1 MQTSIRPKNP
11 LHILVF
17 LLLFATS
24 FFYSEKLFAGTC
36 TLSGDATVSQAQLI
50 TCGGGSLTG
59 LIIDSGVNISLSD
72 AITVDG
78 DITLNG
84 TITQVAEN
92 TTGVSITAHNIN
104 IAASAAIDVIGKGCP
119 GSDGGDGFYAKGPD
133 PTNSNLCEYRA
144 TGAGGYQ
151 YGGGNH
157 GGLGGG
163 TFLDYTPET
172 YDSQSAPSLLGSGGG
187 GANGGA
193 GAGGG
198 LIYLDV
204 SNTLTVDGGIYAH
217 GQNGGGS
224 QSGGSG
230 GSIHIHTATL
240 AGSGNISA
248 NGGNGDTY
256 GGGGGGGRIALY
268 YNTLSSF
275 NLANV
280 VALGGTGGVSLTS
293 QKGTTFI
300 LDRKTDDGSGNLTV
314 TSGLQFVDGDDF
326 TRTSIYIY
334 DDALLTCQDQTTLNI
349 GATGSYTDLG
359 SVWSCTSSIGTINL
373 NVGGT
378 LSATGITWTVSNT
391 DTFNLT
397 AGLFSNSGTNLF
409 TFNKAGSRAYW
420 NISNDLTL
428 NNFTYTGGS
437 AGFSSYLGG
446 TLFIDDAI
454 DISLVSSNIAS
465 SISWTGI
472 SSLSLDSNSS
482 INASGKGCAG
492 SISGLDGYGPNLQN
506 SYWACQTGDTTGVV
520 GAGLAQYGGAGHCSA
535 GEGSYGPA
543 STTYDYFASPSL
555 PGSGGGGYSG
565 SGAASYGG
573 GMVRLSILG
582 TLTLNG
588 NISVNAGSSGG
599 AQAGG
604 SGGSAW
610 VDASTVT
617 GSGSISAN
625 GMSGNGYGAPGG
637 AGYIALYYDTLDGFN
652 SSQLQSNGITG
663 RTADCTPY
671 LALNPKL
678 SLSKTTVTTS
688 EAGGQDSFTVALTT
702 QPTSDVTVNILSS
715 DTNAGTV
722 SPSSLT
728 FTSSDW
734 NVAQTVTVTG
744 VDEHIA
750 GGTTAYDIDLTAVSV
765 DSNYDG
771 KTAQVTA
778 NNSDDDTAGV
788 NVDTN
793 TLNLVGD
800 ETGTV
805 NIVLNTI
812 PTQSVTISPSYNSA
826 ELTVSPASITFLPAD
841 WNTPQSFS
849 VQAASSVAPESTVTT
864 SLSFSA
870 SSSDSNYNAIAIAS
884 VTVELSNNDL
894 PEIVIPDP
902 SSDPAAVTQS
912 GNIVSYSISLNS
924 PSSQTVSIQYQT
936 ANGTAEAG
944 VDYMASSGSLVWNPG
959 ETGTRNVEVELLG
972 DWTLASNI
980 IDEGFSLSLIST
992 AHAETIQKTIL
1003 LQFSDATNANASNS
1017 SISLTIQQNSGVPLP
1032 VEGSGCNLSK
1042 NSPLSSLCSWL
1053 VFAGII
1059 FALKFVSKKISRI

>member
-1 MQTSIRPKNP
+1 MRQKKP
-11 LHILVF
+11 LSILVF
-17 LLLFATS
+17 VLLFATS
-24 FFYSEKLFAGTC
+24 FFYSQKLFADTC
-36 TLSGDATVSQAQLI
+36 TLSGDATVNQAQLVA
-50 TCGGGSLTG
+50 CGNGSLTG
-59 LIIDSGVNISLSD
+59 LIINTGVNITFSD
-72 AITVDG
+72 SITVNG
-78 DITLNG
+78 DVTING
-84 TITQVAEN
+84 SITQPAESVV
-92 TTGVSITAHNIN
+92 GVNLTAQNIN
-104 IAASAAIDVIGKGCP
+104 IAGSAAIDVIGKGCR
-119 GSDGGDGFYAKGPD
+119 GSDNGDGFYAMGPD
-133 PTNSNLCEYRA
+133 PTNGNQCAYRA

-163 TFLDYTPET
+163 TYLDYTPQT
-172 YDSQSAPSLLGSGGG
+172 YDSQSEPSMLGSGGG
-187 GANGGA
+187 GMSSGG

-198 LIYLDV
+198 LIILNV
-204 SNTLTVDGGIYAH
+204 AGTLTVDGNIQAN
-217 GQNGGGS
+217 GQNGGGN

-230 GSIHIHTATL
+230 GSIQIHTTTL
-240 AGSGNISA
+240 TGSGGISA

-256 GGGGGGGRIALY
+256 GGGGGGGRIAVY
-268 YNTLSSF
+268 YDTLTGFS
-275 NLANV
+275 LANV
-280 VALGGTGGVSLTS
+280 VATGGSGGVSLTS
-293 QKGTTFI
+293 QKGTTFL
-300 LDRKTDDGSGNLTV
+300 LDRKVDDGSGNLTV
-314 TSGLQFVDGDDF
+314 TSGLQFVDGGDF
-326 TRTSIYIY
+326 SRTSIYIY
-334 DDALLTCQDQTTLNI
+334 NGSLLTCQDQSTLNI
-349 GATGSYTDLG
+349 STTGSYTDLG
-359 SVWSCTSSIGTINL
+359 SNWSCTSAISTINL
-373 NVGGT
+373 NVGST
-378 LSATGITWTVSNT
+378 LSTTNTTWTISNT

-397 AGLFSNSGTNLF
+397 TPLWSNSGTNIF
-409 TFNKAGSRAYW
+409 VFNKAGSQAYW
-420 NISNDLTL
+420 NIASDLTL

-437 AGFSSYLGG
+437 SGFSTYLGG
-446 TLFIDDAI
+446 ILFIDDAI
-454 DISLVSSNIAS
+454 DISLINSTFSS

-472 SSLSLDSNSS
+472 SSLSLDASSS
-482 INASGKGCAG
+482 INASGKGCSG
-492 SISGLDGYGPNLQN
+492 SIGGLDGYGPNLQN
-506 SYWACQTGDTTGVV
+506 SYWACQTGDITGVV
-520 GAGLAQYGGAGHCSA
+520 GAGLGQYGGAGHCSA

-543 STTYDYFASPSL
+543 STTYDYFASPAL
-555 PGSGGGGYSG
+555 PGSGGGGASG
-565 SGAASYGG
+565 GNPLSFGG
-573 GMVRLSILG
+573 GIVRLSILN

-588 NISVNAGSSGG
+588 NISVNAGTSGG
-599 AQAGG
+599 SQAGG

-610 VDASTVT
+610 IDASTVT

-652 SSQLQSNGITG
+652 SSQLQSNGISG
-663 RTADCTPY
+663 RTANCTPY

-702 QPTSDVTVNILSS
+702 QPTADVTVNILSS
-715 DTNAGTV
+715 NTNAGTV

-734 NVAQTVTVTG
+734 NAPQTVTVTG

-750 GGTTAYDIDLTAVSV
+750 GGTTAYNIDLSAVSV
-765 DSNYDG
+765 DTNYDG

-778 NNSDDDTAGV
+778 NNTDDDTAGV
-788 NVDTN
+788 NVDTS

-800 ETGTV
+800 ETGSV

-812 PTQSVTISPSYNSA
+812 PTQSVTITPSYNST

-841 WNTPQSFS
+841 WNTPQSFN
-849 VQAASSVAPESTVTT
+849 VQAASSVAPETTVTT

-870 SSSDSNYNAIAIAS
+870 SSSDSNYNSIAIAS

-894 PEIVIPDP
+894 PEIIIPDP

-912 GNIVSYSISLNS
+912 GNTVTYSISLNS

-936 ANGTAEAG
+936 ANGTAQAG

-959 ETGTRNVEVELLG
+959 ETGTRSVEIELLG
-972 DWTLASNI
+972 DWTLARNLE
-980 IDEGFSLSLIST
+980 EGFSLSFIST

-1032 VEGSGCNLSK
+1032 VEGGGCNLSK
-1042 NSPLSSLCSWL
+1042 SSSVSSFISWCL
-1053 VFAGII
+1053 FAGII
-1059 FALKFVSKKISRI
+1059 FTLKFLNKKKSKIPF